1 MNHASPSDGE
11 KTHTEERQRSKV
23 VVWAALAGNVSI
35 ALAKVVAAWLTGS
48 SAMWSEA
55 VHSFVDTGNQ
65 WLMLLGMRRATR
77 PPSEAHPFGH
87 GLELYFWSFV
97 VAILIFGLGAGVSVY
112 QGIEKIINP
121 HPIRD
126 VWVSYLVLGISVL
139 FEGSVWLF
147 ALRAFRRQKKRM
159 SWIQAIRA
167 SKDPTVFTV
176 LFEDTAALSGL
187 IVALIGI
194 TASVWLNNPLYDGVA
209 SLVIGLILAA
219 TATLLANEC
228 RGLLTGEAVAPSVRK
243 DIHAM
248 LLAQPEIRAVHRM
261 LTMHFAPHDVL
272 LTVSVA
278 FEEALSITEAQA
290 AIARIED
297 DIRGN
302 HPEMRRIFI
311 EPRSSLSSAA
321 TATALTSR

>member
-1 MNHASPSDGE
+1 MSGPSATSSDSSHA
-11 KTHTEERQRSKV
+11 TQRQQSRA
-23 VVWAALAGNVSI
+23 VVWAALAGNLAI
-35 ALAKVVAAWLTGS
+35 ALAKIVAAWLTGS

-55 VHSFVDTGNQ
+55 IHSLVDTGNQ
-65 WLMLLGMRRATR
+65 WLMLLGMRRAAR

-121 HPIRD
+121 HAIRD
-126 VWVSYLVLGISVL
+126 VWVSYVVLGASLV
-139 FEGSVWLF
+139 FEGSVWVF
-147 ALRAFRRQKKRM
+147 ALRAFRRQKKHMGWVR
-159 SWIQAIRA
+159 AIRA

-176 LFEDTAALSGL
+176 LFEDTAALCGL
-187 IVALIGI
+187 VVALVGI
-194 TASVWLNNPLYDGVA
+194 TASVVTGNPLYDGVA

-219 TATLLANEC
+219 TAALLANEC
-228 RGLLTGEAVAPSVRK
+228 RGLLTGEAVARSVR
-243 DIHAM
+243 DDVHAR

-278 FEEALSITEAQA
+278 FEDTLTIVQAQD

-297 DIRGN
+297 DIRQA

-311 EPRSSLSSAA
+311 EPRKELSVAA
-321 TATALTSR
+321 DATALAN

>member
-1 MNHASPSDGE
+1 M
-11 KTHTEERQRSKV
+11 
-23 VVWAALAGNVSI
+23 WAALAGNLAI
-35 ALAKVVAAWLTGS
+35 ALAKIVAAWLTGS

-55 VHSFVDTGNQ
+55 IHSLVDTGNQ
-65 WLMLLGMRRATR
+65 WLMLLGMRRAAR

-121 HPIRD
+121 HAIRD
-126 VWVSYLVLGISVL
+126 VWVSYVVLGASLV
-139 FEGSVWLF
+139 FEGSVWVF
-147 ALRAFRRQKKRM
+147 ALRAFRRQKKHMGWVR
-159 SWIQAIRA
+159 AIRA

-176 LFEDTAALSGL
+176 LFEDTAALCGL
-187 IVALIGI
+187 VVALVGI
-194 TASVWLNNPLYDGVA
+194 TASVVTGNPLYDGVA

-219 TATLLANEC
+219 TAALLANEC
-228 RGLLTGEAVAPSVRK
+228 RGLLTGEAVARSVR
-243 DIHAM
+243 DDVHAR

-278 FEEALSITEAQA
+278 FEDTLTIVQAQD

-297 DIRGN
+297 EIRQA

-311 EPRSSLSSAA
+311 EPRKELSVAA
-321 TATALTSR
+321 DATALAN